1 MLDILIKNAMIIDGT
16 GAKAHQGDIG
26 IIKDHIITG
35 DRLREEKAWR
45 TIDATGLAVSP
56 GFIDVHS
63 HHDLYIVDQDLV
75 GRFQSFVRQGVT
87 TCVVG
92 NCGWTLAPCLPENK
106 SKVLELIQSMSVP
119 IRGLY
124 WDSMREYL
132 SYIENRELMCN
143 IAQLAGHGAIRL
155 SVMGDDNR
163 FCTEKELERMKTLLR
178 ESLDAGC
185 VGVSSG
191 LMYYP
196 GMYAHTDELT
206 EIARVAGE
214 YGRVYATHL
223 RGYCSTLPQSMAEA
237 IDIAQRA
244 RVSLQ
249 ISHLHGVPFLPGW
262 LSAILPYFF
271 NLFEAVNAIIPI
283 PGLPNP
289 ALGQGLAAVQDAMS
303 NGVNIGMDV
312 VPYTLGNTTA
322 TVLFPPW
329 ANRGGRGKL
338 LERIRD
344 PGLRERMR
352 HEIETIVPRWP
363 HWEEG
368 SWSDPY
374 IRAIGWKP
382 IRVLS
387 VASDGNRWTEGMTF
401 LEIARA
407 WKTDPFNALCR
418 LTLEEE
424 GEVAFTF
431 GFPARPWIEKMFN
444 PILMHPSM
452 SIGADSVLPAHDTG
466 TPPPSAYGC
475 FPRVIGHYSR
485 KLGLFPLEE
494 AVRKMTSLPAQS
506 YKLEN
511 RGVIKDKAFAD
522 LVLFDPL
529 EIDEN
534 FTDKGK
540 PDFAKGISHVFINGQ
555 QIVNNGIFNG
565 AMLPGRVLRA

>member
-1 MLDILIKNAMIIDGT
+1 MLDVLIKNAMIIDGT
-16 GAKAHQGDIG
+16 GAKANQGDIG
-26 IIKDHIITG
+26 IIKDRIITG
-35 DRLREEKAWR
+35 DRLREEKALR
-45 TIDATGLAVSP
+45 SIDATGLAVSP
-56 GFIDVHS
+56 GFVDVHS
-63 HHDLYIVDQDLV
+63 HHDLYIVDQDPV
-75 GRFQSFVRQGVT
+75 RRFQSFVRQGVT

-92 NCGWTLAPCLPENK
+92 NCGWSLAPCPPEKK
-106 SKVLELIQSMSVP
+106 SRVLELIRSMSVP
-119 IRGLY
+119 IGGLY
-124 WDSMREYL
+124 WDSMKEYL
-132 SYIENRELMCN
+132 SYIESRGIMCN
-143 IAQLAGHGAIRL
+143 IAQLAGHGAIRI

-163 FCTEKELERMKTLLR
+163 FCTDKELEKMKLLLR

-185 VGVSSG
+185 VGISSG

-196 GMYAHTDELT
+196 GMYAHTDELA
-206 EIARVAGE
+206 ELALVAGE

-223 RGYCSTLPQSMAEA
+223 RGYCSTLPHSMAEA
-237 IDIAQRA
+237 IDIARRA

-271 NLFEAVNAIIPI
+271 NIFETVNAMVPL

-289 ALGQGLAAVQDAMS
+289 ALDKGFLAIRNAME
-303 NGVNIGMDV
+303 NGVDIGMDV

-329 ANRGGRGKL
+329 ANRGGRKKL

-344 PGLRERMR
+344 PESRERMKC
-352 HEIETIVPRWP
+352 EIETIVPRWP

-387 VASDGNRWTEGMTF
+387 VASEDNRWTEGKTF
-401 LEIARA
+401 LDIARA

-431 GFPARPWIEKMFN
+431 GFPTRPWIEKMFN
-444 PILMHPSM
+444 PILLHPCM
-452 SIGADSVLPAHDTG
+452 SIGADSILPAHDEG

-485 KLGLFPLEE
+485 KLGLFSLEE
-494 AVRKMTSLPAQS
+494 AVRKMTGLPARC

-511 RGVIKDKAFAD
+511 RGEIKNNAFAD
-522 LVLFDPL
+522 LVVFDPS
-529 EIDEN
+529 EIDDN
-534 FTDKGK
+534 FTDNGK
-540 PDFAKGISHVFINGQ
+540 PDFAKGIYHVFINGQ
-555 QIVNNGIFNG
+555 QIVDKGIFIG
-565 AMLPGRVLRA
+565 ALLPGRVLRA